1 MSLSRNLSVYR
12 GLLREVNIQ
21 VGKSKIKKT
30 FTRQKVDIN
39 NIFATLA
46 KQYTKGANNP
56 TFAQE
61 LKSIYRKNQDI
72 KDPSKIKALNGNAE
86 DVLTFLT
93 SSRKHK
99 INQELRALYSA
110 IVLEQKKKIELS
122 ANRVGLNLPK
132 QYDPENPQPLTSN
145 KDDEKN

>member
-1 MSLSRNLSVYR
+1 MSFSRNLSVYR
-12 GLLREVNIQ
+12 GLLREVN
-21 VGKSKIKKT
+21 V
-30 FTRQKVDIN
+30 
-39 NIFATLA
+39 
-46 KQYTKGANNP
+46 QYTKGAKNP

-72 KDPSKIKALNGNAE
+72 KDPSKIQTLNSNAE

-99 INQELRALYSA
+99 ELRALYSA
-110 IVLEQKKKIELS
+110 IVMEQKKKIELS

-132 QYDPENPQPLTSN
+132 QYDPENPKPLTGS